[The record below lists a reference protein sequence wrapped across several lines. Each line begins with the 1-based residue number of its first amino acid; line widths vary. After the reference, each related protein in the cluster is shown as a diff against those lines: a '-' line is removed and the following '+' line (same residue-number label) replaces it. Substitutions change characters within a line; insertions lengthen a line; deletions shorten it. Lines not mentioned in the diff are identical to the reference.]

1 VKADSS
7 TTASGGKPI
16 VRLVDV
22 TKVYEMGHSAGGGG
36 LLSRRTQ
43 VTTVMVHALRGVTV
57 DFYPGEYIA
66 IMGASGSGKST
77 MLNLLGCLD
86 RPTSGEYLLGGRDVA
101 GLDDDELSEIR
112 SRYLGFIFQSY
123 NLIQQYTVLE
133 NIQLPLTYQGTGEI
147 SPEAQERSIEVA
159 SLVGL
164 GDRLDHRPSQLS
176 GGQQQR
182 VAIARSLINDP
193 YIILAD
199 EATGNLDTTTS
210 EEIMEVLDR
219 LNEAG
224 KTIIMVTH
232 EDDIAGWAKRII
244 RMRDGLIID
253 DSPSPRRKRPKAVAV
268 ATETADGQPGFWK
281 SDFSTDDRELRPT
294 NEELTH

>member
-1 VKADSS
+1 MNEDQSPARS
-7 TTASGGKPI
+7 ASKPI
-16 VRLVDV
+16 VKLVDV
-22 TKVYEMGHSAGGGG
+22 TKTYVMGHAAGAAAYSAAAA
-36 LLSRRTQ
+36 Q
-43 VTTVMVHALRGVTV
+43 VTTVTVHALRGVSV

-86 RPTSGEYLLGGRDVA
+86 RPTSGEYFLGGRDVA

-147 SPEAQERSIEVA
+147 SPEAQERSVEVA
-159 SLVGL
+159 GLVGL

-210 EEIMEVLDR
+210 HEIMDDAREAER
-219 LNEAG
+219 LG
-224 KTIIMVTH
+224 QDH
-232 EDDIAGWAKRII
+232 HHGH
-244 RMRDGLIID
+244 
-253 DSPSPRRKRPKAVAV
+253 PRRRHRRLRQASHPDARRPDHRRLPRAR
-268 ATETADGQPGFWK
+268 G
-281 SDFSTDDRELRPT
+281 
-294 NEELTH
+294 